1 MPGAAASLS
10 KSRVKHDPGYQ
21 EKRKST
27 GEIGWEIRV
36 DGGTRK
42 ETMMSTDF
50 PAGGG
55 NKRGLGLGV
64 RRSFASL
71 PD

>member
-10 KSRVKHDPGYQ
+10 KSRVKHDPECQ
-21 EKRKST
+21 EKRKGT
-27 GEIGWEIRV
+27 GEIGWEIGV
-36 DGGTRK
+36 DGGTGK
-42 ETMMSTDF
+42 ETMMPTDL
-50 PAGGG
+50 PRGG

>member
-10 KSRVKHDPGYQ
+10 KSRVKHDPGCQ
-21 EKRKST
+21 QKRKTT
-27 GEIGWEIRV
+27 GEVGWEIGV
-36 DGGTRK
+36 DGGTGK
-42 ETMMSTDF
+42 ETTMQTDL

-64 RRSFASL
+64 RRGAL
-71 PD
+71 QA